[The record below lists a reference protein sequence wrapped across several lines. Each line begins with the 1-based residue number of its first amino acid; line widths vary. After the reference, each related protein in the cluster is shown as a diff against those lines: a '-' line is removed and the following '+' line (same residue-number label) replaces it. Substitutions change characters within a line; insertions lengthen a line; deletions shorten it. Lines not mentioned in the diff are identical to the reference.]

1 MIWFLVFNT
10 TFSNIS
16 AISWQPVL
24 VVKEVVVPGEN
35 HLPWASKFITCG
47 CELSAPF
54 LAHLTQR
61 VMWAIAITWRP
72 SSSSVVRRKLFQKSS
87 PRKVL
92 DQWKPNLV
100 WIITRVSSFKIVSGD
115 AVHQPTWPLLLKIEH
130 MVKLQ
135 VFGNNSKTVNNIK
148 NLTWGKNDQHIKIY
162 LPCNFE
168 VNLITHLGVIALFSS
183 NL

>member
-1 MIWFLVFNT
+1 MT
-10 TFSNIS
+10 IS
-16 AISWQPVL
+16 TVL
-24 VVKEVVVPGEN
+24 HDDYFPPHSKEGTN
-35 HLPWASKFITCG
+35 HLTFVCFI
-47 CELSAPF
+47 LPSHF

-61 VMWAIAITWRP
+61 VMWAILITWRP

-87 PRKVL
+87 PLKVL

-135 VFGNNSKTVNNIK
+135 VFGNNSKTVSNIK